1 MKRYLLIMISLLVA
15 GVAEGQNGFN
25 VPFSQFG
32 IGESELPYNMPSVY
46 GMGGVVYSRAARN
59 TVNPFN
65 PASYAAIEE
74 ESFVFDIGVNIQQS
88 TLRKG
93 DAKLADAAGDIAYLA
108 IAFPLTKWWKTSVG
122 IMPFSKLNYESVDS
136 TFDPLSGS
144 SVETIYSGGGGVTQV
159 YWGNA
164 FNITKNLSAGFN
176 INYLFGNITRAI
188 TYNFVGND
196 TSYMMDKRSQK
207 NTQVSNLLVDLG
219 VQYRQPLNERYTLN
233 TGFTCRLPRNMKV
246 KDQSLVYTL
255 VETTTDEYL
264 IDTIFPARGAD
275 DIYNSSLEQP
285 FTLGLGLALERNELW
300 QVAVDA
306 YYAPWSGLK
315 YTENSDYS
323 IFGQSALD
331 YAPNWRVALGGEWM
345 GDKNATS
352 YWKRIGV
359 RAGVYYNK
367 GRLALDMTM
376 NPTVGQKTALDEVGC
391 GLGLALPMRK
401 GRSVL
406 NISLGYSSFGDID
419 LLRRNCFTVGLS
431 VGSCE
436 RWFMKRKYN

>member
-25 VPFSQFG
+25 VPFSQFSV
-32 IGESELPYNMPSVY
+32 GESELPYNMPWVY
-46 GMGGVVYSRAARN
+46 GMCGVTISRASRN

-65 PASYAAIEE
+65 PASYAAVEE
-74 ESFVFDIGVNIQQS
+74 ESLWFDIGVNIQQS

-93 DAKLADAAGDIAYLA
+93 DAKLTDAAGDIAYLA
-108 IAFPLTKWWKTSVG
+108 IAFPVTKWWKTSAG
-122 IMPFSKLNYESVDS
+122 IMPYSKMNYESVNTS
-136 TFDPLSGS
+136 YDPLSGS
-144 SVETIYSGGGGVTQV
+144 NVETVYSGGGGVTQV

-176 INYLFGNITRAI
+176 INYLFGSIERAI

-219 VQYRQPLNERYTLN
+219 VQYRQPLNEQYTLN
-233 TGFTCRLPRNMKV
+233 TGLTCRLPRSMQV
-246 KDQSLVYTL
+246 TDQSLVYTL
-255 VETTTDEYL
+255 VETSTDEYL
-264 IDTIFPARGAD
+264 LDTIFPVRGAD
-275 DIYNSSLEQP
+275 DTYLSTLEQP
-285 FTLGLGLALERNELW
+285 FAFGVGVALERNELW
-300 QVAVDA
+300 QVAVDVC
-306 YYAPWSGLK
+306 YAPWSGLK
-315 YTENSDYS
+315 YTENIDYNV
-323 IFGQSALD
+323 FGKSALD

-345 GDKNATS
+345 GDKNASS

-376 NPTVGQKTALDEVGC
+376 NPTVGQKTSLDEVGC
-391 GLGLALPMRK
+391 GLGFALPMRK

-406 NISLGYSSFGDID
+406 NISMGYSSFGNID

-436 RWFMKRKYN
+436 RWFVKRRYN